1 MVRRNFTT
9 PQQRSGKKS
18 TSSGPQPDIHS
29 AQRHLIDPHP
39 LCYQPRPRCAA
50 TTRLLLATCQ
60 RRCAGEA
67 QETLRHGENI
77 MTVLL
82 GYFLI
87 AAIAG
92 VATSATIAFVLTSL
106 VIARIDKGRP
116 SRIKYVITSFGGIL

>member
-1 MVRRNFTT
+1 ML
-9 PQQRSGKKS
+9 S
-18 TSSGPQPDIHS
+18 TAPSLRGDNPPSFGNLPK
-29 AQRHLIDPHP
+29 ALRWRGL
-39 LCYQPRPRCAA
+39 
-50 TTRLLLATCQ
+50 
-60 RRCAGEA
+60 
-67 QETLRHGENI
+67 ETLRYGENI

-87 AAIAG
+87 AAIAA

>member
-1 MVRRNFTT
+1 
-9 PQQRSGKKS
+9 
-18 TSSGPQPDIHS
+18 
-29 AQRHLIDPHP
+29 
-39 LCYQPRPRCAA
+39 
-50 TTRLLLATCQ
+50 
-60 RRCAGEA
+60 
-67 QETLRHGENI
+67 

>member
-1 MVRRNFTT
+1 
-9 PQQRSGKKS
+9 
-18 TSSGPQPDIHS
+18 
-29 AQRHLIDPHP
+29 
-39 LCYQPRPRCAA
+39 
-50 TTRLLLATCQ
+50 LATCQ

-67 QETLRHGENI
+67 QESLRHGENI
-77 MTVLL
+77 MTVLF